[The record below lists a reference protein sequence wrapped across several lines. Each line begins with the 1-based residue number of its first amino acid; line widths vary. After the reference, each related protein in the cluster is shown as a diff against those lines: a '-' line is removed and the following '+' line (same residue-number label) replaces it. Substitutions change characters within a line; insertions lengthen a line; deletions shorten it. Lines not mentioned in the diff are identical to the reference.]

1 MSRDARHR
9 GFTASVRDVRTG
21 DSMSIGYYF
30 YLGYQCLQRSC
41 AFGGSVPSGDG
52 PLRGN
57 DDYGGTVP
65 GCGQCLQ
72 VLVVSIGGLGETI
85 KYLLGA

>member
-72 VLVVSIGGLGETI
+72 VLVVSLGGLGETI

>member
-1 MSRDARHR
+1 MPRDARHR
-9 GFTASVRDVRTG
+9 GFTASVRDVPTG
-21 DSMSIGYYF
+21 DSVSIGYHF

-41 AFGGSVPSGDG
+41 ALGGSVPSGDE

-72 VLVVSIGGLGETI
+72 VLAVSIGALGGTI
-85 KYLLGA
+85 KYLLGS